1 MRKWSNTLALV
12 VSLSAVVG
20 LSAMTASAADV
31 IIQPVPNAVIIQPQP
46 QPGAVVIQPEPS
58 AAVVQPAPVTVLPAP
73 ASTVVILAQPWCAG
87 VYAPG
92 LGSNFGPCPGVVVQG
107 H

>member
-1 MRKWSNTLALV
+1 MRKWSSALALV
-12 VSLSAVVG
+12 SLVAVVG
-20 LSAMTASAADV
+20 SSAMTASAADV
-31 IIQPVPNAVIIQPQP
+31 IIQPAPSPVIVQPPP

-58 AAVVQPAPVTVLPAP
+58 AAVVQPAPVTVVPAP
-73 ASTVVILAQPWCAG
+73 ASTVVIPGQSWCAG

-107 H
+107 R